1 MCETGACLHAALLRM
16 GSSCTRRIEL
26 FHGVVAQMFCK
37 SSEQG
42 AEMTKYRGE
51 DIHKICDGG
60 GNELGCFKMNTFR
73 ERV

>member
-1 MCETGACLHAALLRM
+1 MRNGAYLRVALLRVE
-16 GSSCTRRIEL
+16 SSCKRWIEL

-37 SSEQG
+37 SSEHG
-42 AEMTKYRGE
+42 AEMTRYRGE

-60 GNELGCFKMNTFR
+60 GLELGGIKVNTFR

>member
-1 MCETGACLHAALLRM
+1 M

-37 SSEQG
+37 SSEHG
-42 AEMTKYRGE
+42 AEMTRYRGE

-60 GNELGCFKMNTFR
+60 ELSEPGLIRCRDNGMW
-73 ERV
+73 VV